1 MPDLSDETME
11 MLRGF
16 LEKDAPQQ
24 MPVPAAP
31 RLPGQPGYR
40 HSTFSM
46 RSSEWGVDEA
56 EAERLRQER
65 HRREQIMKENAMA
78 ERRRYRNK
86 RKADQEA
93 QAEEEALKREKLLL
107 SRLQERANQRE
118 MAEDLFWLERVRM
131 ARKLGHDV
139 FHEVHMRETTVP
151 GYFVPTGYTESEF
164 QHEDPN
170 YDAPSRYGNA
180 YAKYDA
186 PSRYGNRYDASEGMR
201 ATCIEMKDDGTQ
213 EKHEVR
219 LHIDPDTFCI
229 TETVVEH
236 TSVGSMETQRET
248 QRWRSDGS
256 MEMKQC
262 KRRRMFET
270 TEFTMETLPP
280 ISVSLGAFPS
290 LGSLFQDDAEL

>member
-107 SRLQERANQRE
+107 SRFQERANQRE
-118 MAEDLFWLERVRM
+118 MAEDVFWLERVRM

-164 QHEDPN
+164 QHEDPK

-180 YAKYDA
+180 YASGWNAY
-186 PSRYGNRYDASEGMR
+186 SASEGIR

-270 TEFTMETLPP
+270 TEFTIGTLPP
-280 ISVSLGAFPS
+280 TSASSGAFAS
-290 LGSLFQDDAEL
+290 LGSLFQDDAEM